1 MRFFHQA
8 ARRAAV
14 LLLCLSMLTGMLI
27 PAFAATTDPAT
38 ETPAHNLV
46 CTDNQDENHD
56 PIYKVRLTDD
66 GVGGGCG
73 GGSGETEDGYVVAP
87 IYAGATPEFRFGSE
101 KPTEPVVLTVFERYE
116 GESAVVAKT
125 YTLSE
130 LKALA
135 QTEVVGYQHWKNGS
149 EKVIA
154 SNLYATVGS
163 LLADAGVEFGAGDA
177 VTAADPTDFTST
189 LTYEDSGVYK
199 YYVNEDGATEV
210 PAAILLSWNTGS
222 GTPEDIAKT
231 AYISGSLRFAYGITE
246 QQYADQ
252 SAQGKRLA
260 SNVVTLTVTHP
271 ERVVLTVY
279 EQAEGGEAKEVKS
292 YKPSELAALATEGAA
307 GYQFWKKGEA
317 QLVAATQYV
326 TMNDLLTDAG
336 VTFSDLDTLKAA
348 AADGFSSELT
358 YAGSG
363 TYRYYITED
372 GKTEVPAILA
382 LTWASGSGTLEEV
395 AAAAKNTGNLRFCY
409 GISEQQYAD
418 QSAQGKRLASNIA
431 TITVVRAAKAEEPW
445 VNPFRD
451 VTESDWFYDDVRFA
465 NQNGLF
471 NGVEKDLFAPEEPMT
486 RGMLVTVLWR
496 LDGETAPKTATTFTD
511 VDANAYYADAVA
523 WAAESGVVNG
533 IGGNKF
539 DPEGNVTR
547 EQIAAILFRYAA
559 FKGVDTA
566 ARADL
571 TAFPDAEKTSAYAH
585 DALSWAVAAELV
597 KGTKEGSTI
606 YLDPQGSATRAQVAA
621 ILSRYAQNIVK

>member
-27 PAFAATTDPAT
+27 PAFAATTDPAYP

-56 PIYKVRLTDD
+56 PIYKVWLTDD
-66 GVGGGCG
+66 GVSGGCG
-73 GGSGETEDGYVVAP
+73 GGSGETEDGYVVDL

-101 KPTEPVVLTVFERYE
+101 KPTEPVVLTVYERYE

-154 SNLYATVGS
+154 SNLYATVSS
-163 LLADAGVEFGAGDA
+163 LLTDAGVEFGAGDA

-210 PAAILLSWNTGS
+210 PAAILLSWSTGS
-222 GTPEDIAKT
+222 GTPEDVAKT
-231 AYISGSLRFAYGITE
+231 AYISGSLRFA
-246 QQYADQ
+246 
-252 SAQGKRLA
+252 
-260 SNVVTLTVTHP
+260 
-271 ERVVLTVY
+271 
-279 EQAEGGEAKEVKS
+279 
-292 YKPSELAALATEGAA
+292 
-307 GYQFWKKGEA
+307 
-317 QLVAATQYV
+317 
-326 TMNDLLTDAG
+326 
-336 VTFSDLDTLKAA
+336 
-348 AADGFSSELT
+348 
-358 YAGSG
+358 
-363 TYRYYITED
+363 
-372 GKTEVPAILA
+372 
-382 LTWASGSGTLEEV
+382 
-395 AAAAKNTGNLRFCY
+395 Y

-431 TITVVRAAKAEEPW
+431 TITVVHGAKAEEPW

-465 NQNGLF
+465 NQSGLF

-496 LDGETAPKTATTFTD
+496 LDGETAPKAATTFTD

>member
-56 PIYKVRLTDD
+56 PIYKVWLTDD
-66 GVGGGCG
+66 GVSGGCG
-73 GGSGETEDGYVVAP
+73 GGSGETEDGYVVDL
-87 IYAGATPEFRFGSE
+87 IYAGATPEFRFGSK
-101 KPTEPVVLTVFERYE
+101 KPTEPVVLTVYERYE

-210 PAAILLSWNTGS
+210 PAAILISWNTGS

-231 AYISGSLRFAYGITE
+231 AYISGNLRFAYGIT
-246 QQYADQ
+246 
-252 SAQGKRLA
+252 
-260 SNVVTLTVTHP
+260 
-271 ERVVLTVY
+271 
-279 EQAEGGEAKEVKS
+279 
-292 YKPSELAALATEGAA
+292 
-307 GYQFWKKGEA
+307 
-317 QLVAATQYV
+317 
-326 TMNDLLTDAG
+326 
-336 VTFSDLDTLKAA
+336 
-348 AADGFSSELT
+348 
-358 YAGSG
+358 
-363 TYRYYITED
+363 
-372 GKTEVPAILA
+372 
-382 LTWASGSGTLEEV
+382 
-395 AAAAKNTGNLRFCY
+395 
-409 GISEQQYAD
+409 EQQYAD

-431 TITVVRAAKAEEPW
+431 TITVVRAAKAEDPW

-465 NQNGLF
+465 NQSGLF

-511 VDANAYYADAVA
+511 VDVNAYYADAVA

-547 EQIAAILFRYAA
+547 EQIAAILFRYASL
-559 FKGVDTA
+559 KGVDTA

-571 TAFPDAEKTSAYAH
+571 TAFPDAEKASAYAR

>member
-38 ETPAHNLV
+38 ETPAHNPV
-46 CTDNQDENHD
+46 YTDNQDKNHD
-56 PIYKVRLTDD
+56 PIYKVWLTDD
-66 GVGGGCG
+66 GVSGGCG
-73 GGSGETEDGYVVAP
+73 GGSGETEDGHVVDL

-101 KPTEPVVLTVFERYE
+101 KPTEPVVLTVYERYE

-177 VTAADPTDFTST
+177 VTAADSTDFTST

-260 SNVVTLTVTHP
+260 SN
-271 ERVVLTVY
+271 
-279 EQAEGGEAKEVKS
+279 
-292 YKPSELAALATEGAA
+292 
-307 GYQFWKKGEA
+307 
-317 QLVAATQYV
+317 
-326 TMNDLLTDAG
+326 
-336 VTFSDLDTLKAA
+336 
-348 AADGFSSELT
+348 
-358 YAGSG
+358 
-363 TYRYYITED
+363 
-372 GKTEVPAILA
+372 
-382 LTWASGSGTLEEV
+382 
-395 AAAAKNTGNLRFCY
+395 
-409 GISEQQYAD
+409 
-418 QSAQGKRLASNIA
+418 IA
-431 TITVVRAAKAEEPW
+431 TITVVHGTTAEEPW
-445 VNPFRD
+445 VSPFRD
-451 VTESDWFYDDVRFA
+451 VTESDWFYDDVHFA

-486 RGMLVTVLWR
+486 RGMLVTVPWR

-585 DALSWAVAAELV
+585 DALSWAVAAALV
-597 KGTKEGSTI
+597 NGTKEGSTI

>member
-46 CTDNQDENHD
+46 YTDNQDENHD
-56 PIYKVRLTDD
+56 PIYKVWLTDD
-66 GVGGGCG
+66 GVSGGCG
-73 GGSGETEDGYVVAP
+73 GGSGETEDGYVVDL
-87 IYAGATPEFRFGSE
+87 IYAGATPEFRFGSK
-101 KPTEPVVLTVFERYE
+101 KPTEPVVLTVYERYE

-199 YYVNEDGATEV
+199 YYVNEEGATEV
-210 PAAILLSWNTGS
+210 PAAILLSWSTGS

-231 AYISGSLRFAYGITE
+231 AYISGNLRFAYGIT
-246 QQYADQ
+246 
-252 SAQGKRLA
+252 
-260 SNVVTLTVTHP
+260 
-271 ERVVLTVY
+271 
-279 EQAEGGEAKEVKS
+279 
-292 YKPSELAALATEGAA
+292 
-307 GYQFWKKGEA
+307 
-317 QLVAATQYV
+317 
-326 TMNDLLTDAG
+326 
-336 VTFSDLDTLKAA
+336 
-348 AADGFSSELT
+348 
-358 YAGSG
+358 
-363 TYRYYITED
+363 
-372 GKTEVPAILA
+372 
-382 LTWASGSGTLEEV
+382 
-395 AAAAKNTGNLRFCY
+395 
-409 GISEQQYAD
+409 EQQYAD

-431 TITVVRAAKAEEPW
+431 TITVVRAAKAEDPW

-471 NGVEKDLFAPEEPMT
+471 NGVEKDLFAPEKSMT

-571 TAFPDAEKTSAYAH
+571 TAFPDAEKTSAYAR

-621 ILSRYAQNIVK
+621 ILSRYVQNIVK

>member
-1 MRFFHQA
+1 MRFFRQA

-56 PIYKVRLTDD
+56 PIYKVWLTDD
-66 GVGGGCG
+66 GVS
-73 GGSGETEDGYVVAP
+73 GGSGETEDGYVVDL

-101 KPTEPVVLTVFERYE
+101 KPTEPVVLTIYERYE
-116 GESAVVAKT
+116 GEAAVAAKA

-154 SNLYATVGS
+154 SNLYATVSS
-163 LLADAGVEFGAGDA
+163 LLTDAGVEFGAGDA

-210 PAAILLSWNTGS
+210 PAAILLSWSTGS

-317 QLVAATQYV
+317 QLVAATDYV
-326 TMNDLLTDAG
+326 TINDLLTDAG
-336 VTFSDLDTLKAA
+336 ITFSDLDTLKAA
-348 AADGFSSELT
+348 AADGFSSTLT
-358 YAGSG
+358 YAGNE

-395 AAAAKNTGNLRFCY
+395 AAAAKNTGSLRFCY

-418 QSAQGKRLASNIA
+418 QSAQGKRLAANIA
-431 TITVVRAAKAEEPW
+431 TITVVHGTKAEEPW

-471 NGVEKDLFAPEEPMT
+471 NGVEKDLFAPEKSMT

-511 VDANAYYADAVA
+511 VDAN
-523 WAAESGVVNG
+523 
-533 IGGNKF
+533 
-539 DPEGNVTR
+539 PEGNVTR

-571 TAFPDAEKTSAYAH
+571 TAFPDAEKTSAYAR

-621 ILSRYAQNIVK
+621 ILSRYVQNIVK

>member
-46 CTDNQDENHD
+46 YTDNQDKNHD
-56 PIYKVRLTDD
+56 PIYKVWLTDD
-66 GVGGGCG
+66 GVSGGCG
-73 GGSGETEDGYVVAP
+73 GGSGETEDGYVVDL
-87 IYAGATPEFRFGSE
+87 IYAGATPEFRFGTE
-101 KPTEPVVLTVFERYE
+101 KPTEPVVLTVYERYE

-154 SNLYATVGS
+154 SNLYATVSS

-210 PAAILLSWNTGS
+210 PAAILLSWSTGS
-222 GTPEDIAKT
+222 GTPEDVAKT
-231 AYISGSLRFAYGITE
+231 AYISGSLRFA
-246 QQYADQ
+246 
-252 SAQGKRLA
+252 
-260 SNVVTLTVTHP
+260 
-271 ERVVLTVY
+271 
-279 EQAEGGEAKEVKS
+279 
-292 YKPSELAALATEGAA
+292 
-307 GYQFWKKGEA
+307 
-317 QLVAATQYV
+317 
-326 TMNDLLTDAG
+326 
-336 VTFSDLDTLKAA
+336 
-348 AADGFSSELT
+348 
-358 YAGSG
+358 
-363 TYRYYITED
+363 
-372 GKTEVPAILA
+372 
-382 LTWASGSGTLEEV
+382 
-395 AAAAKNTGNLRFCY
+395 Y

-431 TITVVRAAKAEEPW
+431 TITVVHGAKAEEPW

-465 NQNGLF
+465 NQSGLF

-511 VDANAYYADAVA
+511 VDVNAYYADAVA

-571 TAFPDAEKTSAYAH
+571 TAFPDAEKTSAYAR

>member
-46 CTDNQDENHD
+46 YTDNQDENHD
-56 PIYKVRLTDD
+56 PIYKVWLTDD
-66 GVGGGCG
+66 GVSGGYG
-73 GGSGETEDGYVVAP
+73 GGSGETEDGYVVDL
-87 IYAGATPEFRFGSE
+87 IYAGATPEFRFGSK
-101 KPTEPVVLTVFERYE
+101 KPTEPVVLTVYERYE

-199 YYVNEDGATEV
+199 YYVNEEGATEV
-210 PAAILLSWNTGS
+210 PAAILLSWSTGS

-231 AYISGSLRFAYGITE
+231 AYISGS
-246 QQYADQ
+246 
-252 SAQGKRLA
+252 
-260 SNVVTLTVTHP
+260 
-271 ERVVLTVY
+271 
-279 EQAEGGEAKEVKS
+279 
-292 YKPSELAALATEGAA
+292 
-307 GYQFWKKGEA
+307 
-317 QLVAATQYV
+317 
-326 TMNDLLTDAG
+326 
-336 VTFSDLDTLKAA
+336 
-348 AADGFSSELT
+348 
-358 YAGSG
+358 
-363 TYRYYITED
+363 
-372 GKTEVPAILA
+372 
-382 LTWASGSGTLEEV
+382 
-395 AAAAKNTGNLRFCY
+395 LRFCY

-431 TITVVRAAKAEEPW
+431 TITVVHGTKAEEPW

-471 NGVEKDLFAPEEPMT
+471 NGVEKDLFAPEKSMT

-571 TAFPDAEKTSAYAH
+571 TAFPDAEKTSAYAR

-621 ILSRYAQNIVK
+621 ILSRYVQNIVK

>member
-1 MRFFHQA
+1 MRP
-8 ARRAAV
+8 
-14 LLLCLSMLTGMLI
+14 I
-27 PAFAATTDPAT
+27 ATTSP
-38 ETPAHNLV
+38 
-46 CTDNQDENHD
+46 
-56 PIYKVRLTDD
+56 
-66 GVGGGCG
+66 
-73 GGSGETEDGYVVAP
+73 
-87 IYAGATPEFRFGSE
+87 
-101 KPTEPVVLTVFERYE
+101 
-116 GESAVVAKT
+116 
-125 YTLSE
+125 
-130 LKALA
+130 
-135 QTEVVGYQHWKNGS
+135 
-149 EKVIA
+149 
-154 SNLYATVGS
+154 
-163 LLADAGVEFGAGDA
+163 
-177 VTAADPTDFTST
+177 
-189 LTYEDSGVYK
+189 
-199 YYVNEDGATEV
+199 
-210 PAAILLSWNTGS
+210 
-222 GTPEDIAKT
+222 KT
-231 AYISGSLRFAYGITE
+231 ARPRSPR
-246 QQYADQ
+246 
-252 SAQGKRLA
+252 
-260 SNVVTLTVTHP
+260 
-271 ERVVLTVY
+271 
-279 EQAEGGEAKEVKS
+279 
-292 YKPSELAALATEGAA
+292 
-307 GYQFWKKGEA
+307 
-317 QLVAATQYV
+317 
-326 TMNDLLTDAG
+326 
-336 VTFSDLDTLKAA
+336 
-348 AADGFSSELT
+348 SS
-358 YAGSG
+358 
-363 TYRYYITED
+363 
-372 GKTEVPAILA
+372 

-395 AAAAKNTGNLRFCY
+395 AAAAKNTGSLRFCY

-431 TITVVRAAKAEEPW
+431 TITVVRAAKAEDPW

-465 NQNGLF
+465 NQSGLF

>member
-56 PIYKVRLTDD
+56 PIYKVWLTDD
-66 GVGGGCG
+66 GVSGGCG
-73 GGSGETEDGYVVAP
+73 GGSGETEDGYVVDL
-87 IYAGATPEFRFGSE
+87 IYAGATPEFRFGSK
-101 KPTEPVVLTVFERYE
+101 KPTEPVVLTVYERYE

-210 PAAILLSWNTGS
+210 PAAILISWNTGS

-231 AYISGSLRFAYGITE
+231 AYISGNLRFAYGIT
-246 QQYADQ
+246 
-252 SAQGKRLA
+252 
-260 SNVVTLTVTHP
+260 
-271 ERVVLTVY
+271 
-279 EQAEGGEAKEVKS
+279 
-292 YKPSELAALATEGAA
+292 
-307 GYQFWKKGEA
+307 
-317 QLVAATQYV
+317 
-326 TMNDLLTDAG
+326 
-336 VTFSDLDTLKAA
+336 
-348 AADGFSSELT
+348 
-358 YAGSG
+358 
-363 TYRYYITED
+363 
-372 GKTEVPAILA
+372 
-382 LTWASGSGTLEEV
+382 
-395 AAAAKNTGNLRFCY
+395 
-409 GISEQQYAD
+409 EQQYAD

-431 TITVVRAAKAEEPW
+431 TITVVRAAKAEDPW

-533 IGGNKF
+533 IGGGRF

-547 EQIAAILFRYAA
+547 EQIAAILFRYASL
-559 FKGVDTA
+559 KGVDTA
-566 ARADL
+566 ARANL
-571 TAFPDAEKTSAYAH
+571 TAFPDAEKTSAYAR

>member
-1 MRFFHQA
+1 MRFFRQA

-73 GGSGETEDGYVVAP
+73 GGSGETEDGYVVDL
-87 IYAGATPEFRFGSE
+87 IYAGATPEFRFGSK
-101 KPTEPVVLTVFERYE
+101 KPTEPVVLTVYERYE

-210 PAAILLSWNTGS
+210 PAAILISWNTGS

-231 AYISGSLRFAYGITE
+231 AYISGNLRFAYGITE

-260 SNVVTLTVTHP
+260 SN
-271 ERVVLTVY
+271 
-279 EQAEGGEAKEVKS
+279 
-292 YKPSELAALATEGAA
+292 
-307 GYQFWKKGEA
+307 
-317 QLVAATQYV
+317 
-326 TMNDLLTDAG
+326 
-336 VTFSDLDTLKAA
+336 
-348 AADGFSSELT
+348 
-358 YAGSG
+358 
-363 TYRYYITED
+363 
-372 GKTEVPAILA
+372 
-382 LTWASGSGTLEEV
+382 
-395 AAAAKNTGNLRFCY
+395 
-409 GISEQQYAD
+409 
-418 QSAQGKRLASNIA
+418 IA
-431 TITVVRAAKAEEPW
+431 TITVVHGTKAEEPW

-511 VDANAYYADAVA
+511 VDVNAYYADAVA

>member
-14 LLLCLSMLTGMLI
+14 LLLCLSTLTGMLI
-27 PAFAATTDPAT
+27 SAFAATTDPAT

-66 GVGGGCG
+66 GVSGGCG

-87 IYAGATPEFRFGSE
+87 IYAGAPPEFRFGSE
-101 KPTEPVVLTVFERYE
+101 KPTEPVVLTVYERYE

-210 PAAILLSWNTGS
+210 PAAILISWNTGS

-231 AYISGSLRFAYGITE
+231 AYISGNLRFAYGITE

-260 SNVVTLTVTHP
+260 
-271 ERVVLTVY
+271 
-279 EQAEGGEAKEVKS
+279 A
-292 YKPSELAALATEGAA
+292 
-307 GYQFWKKGEA
+307 
-317 QLVAATQYV
+317 
-326 TMNDLLTDAG
+326 
-336 VTFSDLDTLKAA
+336 
-348 AADGFSSELT
+348 
-358 YAGSG
+358 
-363 TYRYYITED
+363 
-372 GKTEVPAILA
+372 
-382 LTWASGSGTLEEV
+382 
-395 AAAAKNTGNLRFCY
+395 
-409 GISEQQYAD
+409 
-418 QSAQGKRLASNIA
+418 NIA
-431 TITVVRAAKAEEPW
+431 TITVVHGTKAEEPW

-571 TAFPDAEKTSAYAH
+571 TAFPDAEKTSAYAR

>member
-46 CTDNQDENHD
+46 YTDNQDKNHD
-56 PIYKVRLTDD
+56 PIYKVWLTDD
-66 GVGGGCG
+66 GVSGGC
-73 GGSGETEDGYVVAP
+73 GSGETEDGYVVDL

-101 KPTEPVVLTVFERYE
+101 KPTEPVVLTVYERYE
-116 GESAVVAKT
+116 GESAVAAKT

-210 PAAILLSWNTGS
+210 PAAILISWNTGS

-231 AYISGSLRFAYGITE
+231 AYISGNLRFAYGITE

-260 SNVVTLTVTHP
+260 SN
-271 ERVVLTVY
+271 
-279 EQAEGGEAKEVKS
+279 
-292 YKPSELAALATEGAA
+292 
-307 GYQFWKKGEA
+307 
-317 QLVAATQYV
+317 
-326 TMNDLLTDAG
+326 
-336 VTFSDLDTLKAA
+336 
-348 AADGFSSELT
+348 
-358 YAGSG
+358 
-363 TYRYYITED
+363 
-372 GKTEVPAILA
+372 
-382 LTWASGSGTLEEV
+382 
-395 AAAAKNTGNLRFCY
+395 
-409 GISEQQYAD
+409 
-418 QSAQGKRLASNIA
+418 IA
-431 TITVVRAAKAEEPW
+431 TITVVHGTKAEEPW

-511 VDANAYYADAVA
+511 VDVNAYYADAVA

-547 EQIAAILFRYAA
+547 EQIAAILFRYASL
-559 FKGVDTA
+559 KGVDTA
-566 ARADL
+566 ARANL
-571 TAFPDAEKTSAYAH
+571 ATFPDAEKTSAYAH

>member
-46 CTDNQDENHD
+46 YTDNQDKNHD
-56 PIYKVRLTDD
+56 PIYKVWLTDD
-66 GVGGGCG
+66 GVSGGCG
-73 GGSGETEDGYVVAP
+73 KTEDGYVVDL
-87 IYAGATPEFRFGSE
+87 IYAGATPEFRFSSE
-101 KPTEPVVLTVFERYE
+101 KPTEPVVLTVYERYE
-116 GESAVVAKT
+116 GESAVAAKT

-210 PAAILLSWNTGS
+210 PAAILLSWSTGS

-260 SNVVTLTVTHP
+260 SN
-271 ERVVLTVY
+271 
-279 EQAEGGEAKEVKS
+279 
-292 YKPSELAALATEGAA
+292 
-307 GYQFWKKGEA
+307 
-317 QLVAATQYV
+317 
-326 TMNDLLTDAG
+326 
-336 VTFSDLDTLKAA
+336 
-348 AADGFSSELT
+348 
-358 YAGSG
+358 
-363 TYRYYITED
+363 
-372 GKTEVPAILA
+372 
-382 LTWASGSGTLEEV
+382 
-395 AAAAKNTGNLRFCY
+395 
-409 GISEQQYAD
+409 
-418 QSAQGKRLASNIA
+418 IA
-431 TITVVRAAKAEEPW
+431 TITVVRAAKAEDPW

-533 IGGNKF
+533 IGGGRF

-547 EQIAAILFRYAA
+547 EQIAAILFRYASL
-559 FKGVDTA
+559 KGVDTA
-566 ARADL
+566 ARANL
-571 TAFPDAEKTSAYAH
+571 TAFPDAEKTSAYAR

>member
-56 PIYKVRLTDD
+56 PIYKVWLTDD
-66 GVGGGCG
+66 GVSGGCG

-87 IYAGATPEFRFGSE
+87 IYAGATPEFRFSSE
-101 KPTEPVVLTVFERYE
+101 KPTEPVVLTVYERYE
-116 GESAVVAKT
+116 GESAVAAKT

-210 PAAILLSWNTGS
+210 PAAILLSWSTGS

-260 SNVVTLTVTHP
+260 SN
-271 ERVVLTVY
+271 
-279 EQAEGGEAKEVKS
+279 
-292 YKPSELAALATEGAA
+292 
-307 GYQFWKKGEA
+307 
-317 QLVAATQYV
+317 
-326 TMNDLLTDAG
+326 
-336 VTFSDLDTLKAA
+336 
-348 AADGFSSELT
+348 
-358 YAGSG
+358 
-363 TYRYYITED
+363 
-372 GKTEVPAILA
+372 
-382 LTWASGSGTLEEV
+382 
-395 AAAAKNTGNLRFCY
+395 
-409 GISEQQYAD
+409 
-418 QSAQGKRLASNIA
+418 IA
-431 TITVVRAAKAEEPW
+431 TITVVRAAKAEDPW

-533 IGGNKF
+533 IGGGRF

-547 EQIAAILFRYAA
+547 EQIAAILFRYASL
-559 FKGVDTA
+559 KGVDTA
-566 ARADL
+566 ARANL
-571 TAFPDAEKTSAYAH
+571 TAFPDAEKTSAYAR

>member
-14 LLLCLSMLTGMLI
+14 LLLCLSTLTGMLI

-66 GVGGGCG
+66 GVSGGCG

-101 KPTEPVVLTVFERYE
+101 KPTEPVVLTVYERYE
-116 GESAVVAKT
+116 GEAAVVAKT

-177 VTAADPTDFTST
+177 VTAADPTDFAST

-199 YYVNEDGATEV
+199 YYVN
-210 PAAILLSWNTGS
+210 
-222 GTPEDIAKT
+222 
-231 AYISGSLRFAYGITE
+231 
-246 QQYADQ
+246 
-252 SAQGKRLA
+252 
-260 SNVVTLTVTHP
+260 
-271 ERVVLTVY
+271 
-279 EQAEGGEAKEVKS
+279 
-292 YKPSELAALATEGAA
+292 
-307 GYQFWKKGEA
+307 
-317 QLVAATQYV
+317 
-326 TMNDLLTDAG
+326 
-336 VTFSDLDTLKAA
+336 
-348 AADGFSSELT
+348 
-358 YAGSG
+358 
-363 TYRYYITED
+363 ED

-395 AAAAKNTGNLRFCY
+395 AAAAKNTGSLRFCY

-431 TITVVRAAKAEEPW
+431 TITVVHGTKAEDPW

-566 ARADL
+566 ARANL
-571 TAFPDAEKTSAYAH
+571 ATFPDAEKTSAYAH

>member
-46 CTDNQDENHD
+46 YTDNQGKNHD
-56 PIYKVRLTDD
+56 PIYKVWLTDD
-66 GVGGGCG
+66 GVSGGCG
-73 GGSGETEDGYVVAP
+73 GGSGETEDGYVVDL

-210 PAAILLSWNTGS
+210 PAAILISWNTGS

-231 AYISGSLRFAYGITE
+231 AYISGS
-246 QQYADQ
+246 
-252 SAQGKRLA
+252 
-260 SNVVTLTVTHP
+260 
-271 ERVVLTVY
+271 
-279 EQAEGGEAKEVKS
+279 
-292 YKPSELAALATEGAA
+292 
-307 GYQFWKKGEA
+307 
-317 QLVAATQYV
+317 
-326 TMNDLLTDAG
+326 
-336 VTFSDLDTLKAA
+336 
-348 AADGFSSELT
+348 
-358 YAGSG
+358 
-363 TYRYYITED
+363 
-372 GKTEVPAILA
+372 
-382 LTWASGSGTLEEV
+382 
-395 AAAAKNTGNLRFCY
+395 LRFCY

-431 TITVVRAAKAEEPW
+431 TITVVHGTKAEEPW

-547 EQIAAILFRYAA
+547 EQIAAILFRYASL
-559 FKGVDTA
+559 KGVDTA

>member
-56 PIYKVRLTDD
+56 PIYKVWLTDD
-66 GVGGGCG
+66 GVSGGCG
-73 GGSGETEDGYVVAP
+73 GGSGETEDGYVVDL
-87 IYAGATPEFRFGSE
+87 IYAGATPEFRFGSK
-101 KPTEPVVLTVFERYE
+101 KPTEPVVLTVYERYE

-210 PAAILLSWNTGS
+210 PAAILISWNTGS

-231 AYISGSLRFAYGITE
+231 AYISGNLRFAYGITE

-260 SNVVTLTVTHP
+260 SN
-271 ERVVLTVY
+271 
-279 EQAEGGEAKEVKS
+279 
-292 YKPSELAALATEGAA
+292 
-307 GYQFWKKGEA
+307 
-317 QLVAATQYV
+317 
-326 TMNDLLTDAG
+326 
-336 VTFSDLDTLKAA
+336 
-348 AADGFSSELT
+348 
-358 YAGSG
+358 
-363 TYRYYITED
+363 
-372 GKTEVPAILA
+372 
-382 LTWASGSGTLEEV
+382 
-395 AAAAKNTGNLRFCY
+395 
-409 GISEQQYAD
+409 
-418 QSAQGKRLASNIA
+418 IA
-431 TITVVRAAKAEEPW
+431 TITVVHGTKAEEPW

-533 IGGNKF
+533 IGGSKF

-571 TAFPDAEKTSAYAH
+571 TTFPDAEKTSAYAH

>member
-56 PIYKVRLTDD
+56 PIYKVWLTDD
-66 GVGGGCG
+66 GVSGGCG
-73 GGSGETEDGYVVAP
+73 GGSGETEDGYVVDL
-87 IYAGATPEFRFGSE
+87 IYAGATPEFRFGSK
-101 KPTEPVVLTVFERYE
+101 KPTEPVVLTVYERYE

-210 PAAILLSWNTGS
+210 PAAILISWNTGS

-231 AYISGSLRFAYGITE
+231 AYISGNLRFAYGITE

-260 SNVVTLTVTHP
+260 SN
-271 ERVVLTVY
+271 
-279 EQAEGGEAKEVKS
+279 
-292 YKPSELAALATEGAA
+292 
-307 GYQFWKKGEA
+307 
-317 QLVAATQYV
+317 
-326 TMNDLLTDAG
+326 
-336 VTFSDLDTLKAA
+336 
-348 AADGFSSELT
+348 
-358 YAGSG
+358 
-363 TYRYYITED
+363 
-372 GKTEVPAILA
+372 
-382 LTWASGSGTLEEV
+382 
-395 AAAAKNTGNLRFCY
+395 
-409 GISEQQYAD
+409 
-418 QSAQGKRLASNIA
+418 IA
-431 TITVVRAAKAEEPW
+431 TITVVHGTKAEEPW

-496 LDGETAPKTATTFTD
+496 LDGETAPKAATTFTD

-533 IGGNKF
+533 IGGSRF

-547 EQIAAILFRYAA
+547 EQIAAILFRYASL
-559 FKGVDTA
+559 KGVDTA

>member
-56 PIYKVRLTDD
+56 PIYKVWLTDD
-66 GVGGGCG
+66 GVSGGCG
-73 GGSGETEDGYVVAP
+73 GGSGETEDGYVVDL
-87 IYAGATPEFRFGSE
+87 IYAGATPEFRFGSK
-101 KPTEPVVLTVFERYE
+101 KPTEPVVLTVYERYE

-210 PAAILLSWNTGS
+210 PAAILISWNTGS

-231 AYISGSLRFAYGITE
+231 AYISGNLRFAYGITE
-246 QQYADQ
+246 QQYA
-252 SAQGKRLA
+252 
-260 SNVVTLTVTHP
+260 V
-271 ERVVLTVY
+271 
-279 EQAEGGEAKEVKS
+279 
-292 YKPSELAALATEGAA
+292 
-307 GYQFWKKGEA
+307 
-317 QLVAATQYV
+317 
-326 TMNDLLTDAG
+326 
-336 VTFSDLDTLKAA
+336 
-348 AADGFSSELT
+348 
-358 YAGSG
+358 
-363 TYRYYITED
+363 
-372 GKTEVPAILA
+372 
-382 LTWASGSGTLEEV
+382 
-395 AAAAKNTGNLRFCY
+395 
-409 GISEQQYAD
+409 

-431 TITVVRAAKAEEPW
+431 TITVVHGTKAEEPW

-511 VDANAYYADAVA
+511 VDVNAYYADAVA

-547 EQIAAILFRYAA
+547 EQIAAILFRYASL
-559 FKGVDTA
+559 KGVDTA
-566 ARADL
+566 ARANL
-571 TAFPDAEKTSAYAH
+571 ATFPDAEKTSAYAH

>member
-56 PIYKVRLTDD
+56 PIYKVWLTDD
-66 GVGGGCG
+66 GVSGGCG
-73 GGSGETEDGYVVAP
+73 GGSGETEDGYVVDL
-87 IYAGATPEFRFGSE
+87 IYAGATPEFRFGSK
-101 KPTEPVVLTVFERYE
+101 KPTEPVVLTVYERYE

-210 PAAILLSWNTGS
+210 PAAILISWNTGS

-231 AYISGSLRFAYGITE
+231 AYISGNLRFAYGIT
-246 QQYADQ
+246 
-252 SAQGKRLA
+252 
-260 SNVVTLTVTHP
+260 
-271 ERVVLTVY
+271 
-279 EQAEGGEAKEVKS
+279 
-292 YKPSELAALATEGAA
+292 
-307 GYQFWKKGEA
+307 
-317 QLVAATQYV
+317 
-326 TMNDLLTDAG
+326 
-336 VTFSDLDTLKAA
+336 
-348 AADGFSSELT
+348 
-358 YAGSG
+358 
-363 TYRYYITED
+363 
-372 GKTEVPAILA
+372 
-382 LTWASGSGTLEEV
+382 
-395 AAAAKNTGNLRFCY
+395 
-409 GISEQQYAD
+409 EQQYAD

-431 TITVVRAAKAEEPW
+431 TITVVRAAKAEDPW

-471 NGVEKDLFAPEEPMT
+471 NGVEKDLFAPEKSMT

-585 DALSWAVAAELV
+585 DALSWAVAAALV
-597 KGTKEGSTI
+597 NGTKEGSTI

>member
-46 CTDNQDENHD
+46 YTDNQGKNHD
-56 PIYKVRLTDD
+56 PIYKVWLTDD
-66 GVGGGCG
+66 GVSGGCG
-73 GGSGETEDGYVVAP
+73 DTEDGYVVDL
-87 IYAGATPEFRFGSE
+87 IYAGATPEFRFGTE
-101 KPTEPVVLTVFERYE
+101 KPTEPVVLTVYERYE

-199 YYVNEDGATEV
+199 YYVNEEGATEV
-210 PAAILLSWNTGS
+210 PAAILLSWSTGS

-231 AYISGSLRFAYGITE
+231 AYISGS
-246 QQYADQ
+246 
-252 SAQGKRLA
+252 
-260 SNVVTLTVTHP
+260 
-271 ERVVLTVY
+271 
-279 EQAEGGEAKEVKS
+279 
-292 YKPSELAALATEGAA
+292 
-307 GYQFWKKGEA
+307 
-317 QLVAATQYV
+317 
-326 TMNDLLTDAG
+326 
-336 VTFSDLDTLKAA
+336 
-348 AADGFSSELT
+348 
-358 YAGSG
+358 
-363 TYRYYITED
+363 
-372 GKTEVPAILA
+372 
-382 LTWASGSGTLEEV
+382 
-395 AAAAKNTGNLRFCY
+395 LRFCY

-431 TITVVRAAKAEEPW
+431 TITVVHGTKAEEPW

-511 VDANAYYADAVA
+511 VDVNAYYADAVA
-523 WAAESGVVNG
+523 WAAGSGIVNG
-533 IGGNKF
+533 VGGNKF

-547 EQIAAILFRYAA
+547 EQIAAILFRYASL
-559 FKGVDTA
+559 KGVDTA

>member
-1 MRFFHQA
+1 MRFFRQA
-8 ARRAAV
+8 ARRAPV

-46 CTDNQDENHD
+46 YTDNQDENHD
-56 PIYKVRLTDD
+56 PIYKVWLTDD
-66 GVGGGCG
+66 GVSGGCG

-87 IYAGATPEFRFGSE
+87 IYAGAPPEFRFGSE
-101 KPTEPVVLTVFERYE
+101 KPTEPVVLTVYERYE
-116 GESAVVAKT
+116 GEAAVVAKT

-154 SNLYATVGS
+154 SNLYATVSS

-189 LTYEDSGVYK
+189 LTYEDSDVYK

-222 GTPEDIAKT
+222 GTPEDVAKT
-231 AYISGSLRFAYGITE
+231 AYISGSLRFA
-246 QQYADQ
+246 
-252 SAQGKRLA
+252 
-260 SNVVTLTVTHP
+260 
-271 ERVVLTVY
+271 
-279 EQAEGGEAKEVKS
+279 
-292 YKPSELAALATEGAA
+292 
-307 GYQFWKKGEA
+307 
-317 QLVAATQYV
+317 
-326 TMNDLLTDAG
+326 
-336 VTFSDLDTLKAA
+336 
-348 AADGFSSELT
+348 
-358 YAGSG
+358 
-363 TYRYYITED
+363 
-372 GKTEVPAILA
+372 
-382 LTWASGSGTLEEV
+382 
-395 AAAAKNTGNLRFCY
+395 Y

-431 TITVVRAAKAEEPW
+431 TITVVRAAKAEDPW

-511 VDANAYYADAVA
+511 VDVNAYYADAVA

-547 EQIAAILFRYAA
+547 EQIAAILFRYASL
-559 FKGVDTA
+559 KGVDTA

>member
-1 MRFFHQA
+1 MRFFRQA

-56 PIYKVRLTDD
+56 PIYKVWLTDD
-66 GVGGGCG
+66 GVSGGCG

-87 IYAGATPEFRFGSE
+87 IYAGATPEFRFGSK
-101 KPTEPVVLTVFERYE
+101 KPTEPVVLTVYERYE
-116 GESAVVAKT
+116 GEAAVVAKT

-210 PAAILLSWNTGS
+210 PAAILISWNTGS

-231 AYISGSLRFAYGITE
+231 AYISGNLRFAYGITE

-260 SNVVTLTVTHP
+260 
-271 ERVVLTVY
+271 
-279 EQAEGGEAKEVKS
+279 A
-292 YKPSELAALATEGAA
+292 
-307 GYQFWKKGEA
+307 
-317 QLVAATQYV
+317 
-326 TMNDLLTDAG
+326 
-336 VTFSDLDTLKAA
+336 
-348 AADGFSSELT
+348 
-358 YAGSG
+358 
-363 TYRYYITED
+363 
-372 GKTEVPAILA
+372 
-382 LTWASGSGTLEEV
+382 
-395 AAAAKNTGNLRFCY
+395 
-409 GISEQQYAD
+409 
-418 QSAQGKRLASNIA
+418 NIA
-431 TITVVRAAKAEEPW
+431 TITVVHGTKAEEPW

-471 NGVEKDLFAPEEPMT
+471 NGVEKDLFAPEKSMT

-571 TAFPDAEKTSAYAH
+571 TAFPDAEKTSAYAR

-621 ILSRYAQNIVK
+621 ILSRYVQNIVK

>member
-56 PIYKVRLTDD
+56 PIYKVWLTDD
-66 GVGGGCG
+66 GVSSGCG

-87 IYAGATPEFRFGSE
+87 IYAGAPPEFRFGSE
-101 KPTEPVVLTVFERYE
+101 KPTEPVVLTVYERYE
-116 GESAVVAKT
+116 GESVVAAKA

-210 PAAILLSWNTGS
+210 PAAILLSWSTGS

-231 AYISGSLRFAYGITE
+231 AYISGNLRFAYGITE

-252 SAQGKRLA
+252 FAEGKRLA

-279 EQAEGGEAKEVKS
+279 EQDEGGEAKEVKS
-292 YKPSELAALATEGAA
+292 YKPSELATLATEGVA
-307 GYQFWKKGEA
+307 GYQFWKGTNA
-317 QLVAATQYV
+317 QLVAATEYV

-395 AAAAKNTGNLRFCY
+395 AAAAKNTGSFRFCY

-431 TITVVRAAKAEEPW
+431 TITVVRAAKAEDPW

-471 NGVEKDLFAPEEPMT
+471 NGVEKDLFAPEKSMT

-571 TAFPDAEKTSAYAH
+571 TAFPDAEKTSAYAR

-621 ILSRYAQNIVK
+621 ILSRYVQNIVK

>member
-1 MRFFHQA
+1 MRFFRQA

-46 CTDNQDENHD
+46 CTDNQGKNHD
-56 PIYKVRLTDD
+56 PIYKAWLTDD

-73 GGSGETEDGYVVAP
+73 GGSGETEDGYVVDL

-101 KPTEPVVLTVFERYE
+101 KPTEPVVLTVYERYE

-199 YYVNEDGATEV
+199 YYVNEEG
-210 PAAILLSWNTGS
+210 GS

-317 QLVAATQYV
+317 QLVAATEYV
-326 TMNDLLTDAG
+326 TINDLLTDAG
-336 VTFSDLDTLKAA
+336 ITFSDLDTVTAA

-358 YAGSG
+358 YADNE

-395 AAAAKNTGNLRFCY
+395 AAAAKNTGSFRFCY

-431 TITVVRAAKAEEPW
+431 TITVVRAAKAEDPW

-471 NGVEKDLFAPEEPMT
+471 NGVEKDLFAPEKSMT

-523 WAAESGVVNG
+523 WAAESGIVNG

-571 TAFPDAEKTSAYAH
+571 TAFPDAEKTSAYAR

>member
-56 PIYKVRLTDD
+56 PIYKVWLTDD
-66 GVGGGCG
+66 GVSGGCG
-73 GGSGETEDGYVVAP
+73 GGSGETEDGYVVDL
-87 IYAGATPEFRFGSE
+87 IYAGATPEFRFGSK
-101 KPTEPVVLTVFERYE
+101 KPTEPVVLTVYERYE

-177 VTAADPTDFTST
+177 VTAAAPTDFTST

-210 PAAILLSWNTGS
+210 PAAILISWNTGS

-231 AYISGSLRFAYGITE
+231 AYISGNLRFAYGITE

-260 SNVVTLTVTHP
+260 SN
-271 ERVVLTVY
+271 
-279 EQAEGGEAKEVKS
+279 
-292 YKPSELAALATEGAA
+292 
-307 GYQFWKKGEA
+307 
-317 QLVAATQYV
+317 
-326 TMNDLLTDAG
+326 
-336 VTFSDLDTLKAA
+336 
-348 AADGFSSELT
+348 
-358 YAGSG
+358 
-363 TYRYYITED
+363 
-372 GKTEVPAILA
+372 
-382 LTWASGSGTLEEV
+382 
-395 AAAAKNTGNLRFCY
+395 
-409 GISEQQYAD
+409 
-418 QSAQGKRLASNIA
+418 IA
-431 TITVVRAAKAEEPW
+431 TITVVHGTKAEEPW

-511 VDANAYYADAVA
+511 VDVNAYYADAVA

-547 EQIAAILFRYAA
+547 EQIAAILFRYASL
-559 FKGVDTA
+559 KGVDTA
-566 ARADL
+566 ARANL
-571 TAFPDAEKTSAYAH
+571 ATFPDAEKTSAYAH

>member
-1 MRFFHQA
+1 MRFFRQA

-56 PIYKVRLTDD
+56 PIYKVWLTDD
-66 GVGGGCG
+66 GVSGGCG
-73 GGSGETEDGYVVAP
+73 GGSGETEDGYVVDL
-87 IYAGATPEFRFGSE
+87 IYAGATPEFRFGSK
-101 KPTEPVVLTVFERYE
+101 KPTEPVVLTVYERYE

-210 PAAILLSWNTGS
+210 PAAILISWNTGS

-231 AYISGSLRFAYGITE
+231 AYISGNLRFAYGITE

-260 SNVVTLTVTHP
+260 SN
-271 ERVVLTVY
+271 
-279 EQAEGGEAKEVKS
+279 
-292 YKPSELAALATEGAA
+292 
-307 GYQFWKKGEA
+307 
-317 QLVAATQYV
+317 
-326 TMNDLLTDAG
+326 
-336 VTFSDLDTLKAA
+336 
-348 AADGFSSELT
+348 
-358 YAGSG
+358 
-363 TYRYYITED
+363 
-372 GKTEVPAILA
+372 
-382 LTWASGSGTLEEV
+382 
-395 AAAAKNTGNLRFCY
+395 
-409 GISEQQYAD
+409 
-418 QSAQGKRLASNIA
+418 IA
-431 TITVVRAAKAEEPW
+431 TITVVHGTKAEEPW

-511 VDANAYYADAVA
+511 VDVNAYYADAVA

-547 EQIAAILFRYAA
+547 EQIAAILFRYASL
-559 FKGVDTA
+559 KGVDTA
-566 ARADL
+566 ARANL
-571 TAFPDAEKTSAYAH
+571 ATFPDAEKTSAYAH

>member
-56 PIYKVRLTDD
+56 PIYKVWLTDD
-66 GVGGGCG
+66 GVSGGCG
-73 GGSGETEDGYVVAP
+73 GGSGETEDGYVVDL
-87 IYAGATPEFRFGSE
+87 IYAGATPEFRFSSE
-101 KPTEPVVLTVFERYE
+101 KPTEPVVLTVYERYE
-116 GESAVVAKT
+116 GEAAVVAKT

-231 AYISGSLRFAYGITE
+231 AYISGS
-246 QQYADQ
+246 
-252 SAQGKRLA
+252 
-260 SNVVTLTVTHP
+260 
-271 ERVVLTVY
+271 
-279 EQAEGGEAKEVKS
+279 
-292 YKPSELAALATEGAA
+292 
-307 GYQFWKKGEA
+307 
-317 QLVAATQYV
+317 
-326 TMNDLLTDAG
+326 
-336 VTFSDLDTLKAA
+336 
-348 AADGFSSELT
+348 
-358 YAGSG
+358 
-363 TYRYYITED
+363 
-372 GKTEVPAILA
+372 
-382 LTWASGSGTLEEV
+382 
-395 AAAAKNTGNLRFCY
+395 LRFCY

-547 EQIAAILFRYAA
+547 EQIAAILFRYASL
-559 FKGVDTA
+559 KGVDTA